1 MATVAEKTLDSNG
14 NVAVRV
20 TTNSLKNL
28 NEHTVDANGNPALR
42 IVCEDGS
49 MEEGA
54 SSAAVASVNGKK
66 GTVTLAGEDIQA
78 TLSNPDTPTIKDTQ
92 SITEHLQTIK
102 NEQADFSSEIG
113 TLRDNAIRKDRQET

>member
-1 MATVAEKTLDSNG
+1 MATIAEKTLDANG

-42 IVCEDGS
+42 IVCEDDS
-49 MEEGA
+49 MEGGA
-54 SSAAVASVNGKK
+54 SGAAVASVNGKK